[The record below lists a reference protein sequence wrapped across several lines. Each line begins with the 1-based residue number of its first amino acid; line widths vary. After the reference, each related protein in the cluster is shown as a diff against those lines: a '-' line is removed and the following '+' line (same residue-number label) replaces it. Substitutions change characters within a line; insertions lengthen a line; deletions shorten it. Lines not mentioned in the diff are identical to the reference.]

1 MCRLCT
7 IVQGQAM
14 LMTIG
19 EFERATGLKRS
30 TIGVYENHG
39 LLSPGTARNSYRLY
53 GRDDLEAVEA
63 IKLGKALGFTLR
75 EIRSLTEAWYGGRLS
90 TAQKAS
96 AIAHKLAECREK
108 RASTG
113 WSPAKRGL
121 NPASVECKRQPSPG
135 NSYGGA
141 IPALP
146 SPTASAGSRPDW
158 SGRTSPRTGGLA
170 GSANR

>member
-1 MCRLCT
+1 
-7 IVQGQAM
+7 M

-30 TIGVYENHG
+30 TIRVYENHG

-108 RASTG
+108 RAQLE
-113 WSPAKRGL
+113 AL
-121 NPASVECKRQPSPG
+121 IAYLEASLDWLESGEKGPKPG
-135 NSYGGA
+135 FGGV
-141 IPALP
+141 
-146 SPTASAGSRPDW
+146 
-158 SGRTSPRTGGLA
+158 
-170 GSANR
+170 